1 MVSLNRGHHLS
12 LPVPDALCLENMGP
26 KSGLETSNANDN
38 QITRARKN
46 VHFDPPNHG
55 DSPPTRELIALLYPF
70 VPLTTVAVAVNTQL
84 RPICRRPEVFEYCGG
99 YITMGG
105 GGCLSISVFS
115 FSFIYS
121 RRGRAQLREVNKP
134 RSRRG
139 AHSHSFHLIV
149 SVPAIKIPSMIWTP
163 LQAR

>member
-1 MVSLNRGHHLS
+1 MSLNLVSLNRGHHLS

-105 GGCLSISVFS
+105 GGV
-115 FSFIYS
+115 Y
-121 RRGRAQLREVNKP
+121 
-134 RSRRG
+134 RSLC
-139 AHSHSFHLIV
+139 SV
-149 SVPAIKIPSMIWTP
+149 SVSYIVEEGGLSC
-163 LQAR
+163 ARSTNHDQKEVPTLTRST